1 MKTLANCK
9 PTEFF
14 TQTNKIRKAV
24 KNWLDVT
31 EILEIRKRVPTLA
44 TPTKAESKEELEKN
58 IEERKQAFTRQ
69 TRENLFD
76 ILEAVLEDHPQETIE
91 LLALVCFIDPKDADN
106 HTMSEY
112 LSAINELMND
122 KAVVDFF
129 YSLASL
135 GTANTSAIAL
145 A

>member
-14 TQTNKIRKAV
+14 AQTNKIRKAV

-31 EILEIRKRVPTLA
+31 DILEIRKRVPELSSPA
-44 TPTKAESKEELEKN
+44 KVESKEELEKS
-58 IEERKQAFTRQ
+58 IEERKQAFAKQ
-69 TRENLFD
+69 SLQNLFD
-76 ILEAVLEDHPQETIE
+76 ILEAVLEKHPEETIE
-91 LLALVCFIDPKDADN
+91 LMALICFIEPKDADN
-106 HTMSEY
+106 HAMSEY
-112 LSAINELMND
+112 LTAINELMSD

-129 YSLASL
+129 FSLASL
-135 GTANTSAIAL
+135 GTVNTSSIAL

>member
-44 TPTKAESKEELEKN
+44 TPAKAESKEELEKN

-69 TRENLFD
+69 TMENLFD

-91 LLALVCFIDPKDADN
+91 LMALVCFIDPKDADN

>member
-14 TQTNKIRKAV
+14 AQTNKIRKAV

-44 TPTKAESKEELEKN
+44 TPTKAESKEELEAN
-58 IEERKQAFTRQ
+58 IEKRKKAFAEQSRQ
-69 TRENLFD
+69 NLFD
-76 ILEAVLEDHPQETIE
+76 ILEVILDKHPQETIG
-91 LLALVCFIDPKDADN
+91 LMALVCFIDPADADN

-112 LSAINELMND
+112 LTAINELMGD
-122 KAVVDFF
+122 KAVIDFF

-135 GTANTSAIAL
+135 GTASTSSIAL

>member
-14 TQTNKIRKAV
+14 AQTNKIRKAV

-31 EILEIRKRVPTLA
+31 EILEIRKRVPSLK
-44 TPTKAESKEELEKN
+44 TPQKAESKEELEKN
-58 IEERKQAFTRQ
+58 LEERKQAFAKQ

-76 ILEAVLEDHPQETIE
+76 MLEAILEDHPQETIE
-91 LLALVCFIDPKDADN
+91 LMALVCFIEPKDADN
-106 HTMSEY
+106 HMMSEY
-112 LSAINELMND
+112 LTAINELMND
-122 KAVVDFF
+122 KAVIDFF

-135 GTANTSAIAL
+135 GTVNTSSIAL

>member
-9 PTEFF
+9 PSEFF
-14 TQTNKIRKAV
+14 AQTNKIRKAV

-31 EILEIRKRVPTLA
+31 EILEIRKRVPNLD
-44 TPTKAESKEELEKN
+44 TPSKAETKEELEAN
-58 IEERKQAFTRQ
+58 IEKRKNAFAEQSRQ
-69 TRENLFD
+69 NLFD
-76 ILEAVLEDHPQETIE
+76 ILEVILEKHPQETIE
-91 LLALVCFIDPKDADN
+91 LMALVCFIEPADADN

-112 LSAINELMND
+112 LTAINELMGDN
-122 KAVVDFF
+122 AVIDFF

-135 GTANTSAIAL
+135 GKASTSSIAL

>member
-91 LLALVCFIDPKDADN
+91 LMALVCFIDPKDADN